1 MPEDSIQALLLFFEI
16 AKELRNDNKDDD
28 SIQKFKIKLDQ
39 LI

>member
-1 MPEDSIQALLLFFEI
+1 MNEDLIQANLLHIEFI
-16 AKELRNDNKDDD
+16 KELKNEDEDND